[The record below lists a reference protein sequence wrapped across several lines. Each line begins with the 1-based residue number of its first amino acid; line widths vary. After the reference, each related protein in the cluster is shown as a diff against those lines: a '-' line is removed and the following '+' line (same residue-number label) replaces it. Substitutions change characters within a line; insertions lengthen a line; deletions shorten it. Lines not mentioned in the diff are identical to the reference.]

1 MTAVDLLDILD
12 RARAPY
18 ELIPHARTD
27 TARAEAEELGLAL
40 DTVAKTIVVHTPTGS
55 VRTVLPAARRL
66 DLHKL
71 RAALGLHGRVELA
84 TEAELAHEYP
94 EFELG
99 STPPSGGAHVDRV
112 LVDAAVVDHDS
123 IVIEAGSHRRS
134 LRMRPSDLVAAAGAE
149 VAEIC
154 RD

>member
-1 MTAVDLLDILD
+1 MTSVDLLDILD

-18 ELIPHARTD
+18 ELIPHAPTE
-27 TARAEAEELGLAL
+27 TARAEADELGLAL
-40 DTVAKTIVVHTPTGS
+40 DAVAKTIVVHTPVGS
-55 VRTVLPAARRL
+55 VRTVLPAGRRL

-71 RAALGLHGRVELA
+71 RAALGLHGRVQLA

-99 STPPSGGAHVDRV
+99 STPPLGGAHADRV
-112 LVDAAVVDHDS
+112 LVDSCVAVHDL
-123 IVIEAGSHRRS
+123 VVLEAGSHRRS
-134 LRMRPSDLVAAAGAE
+134 LRLRPADLIAAAGAQ

>member
-1 MTAVDLLDILD
+1 MTSVDLLDILD
-12 RARAPY
+12 HARAPY
-18 ELIPHARTD
+18 ELIPHAPTAS
-27 TARAEAEELGLAL
+27 ARAEADELGLPL
-40 DTVAKTIVVHTPTGS
+40 DAVAKTIVVHTPTGS

-71 RAALGLHGRVELA
+71 RAALGLHGRVQLA

-99 STPPSGGAHVDRV
+99 STPPLGGAHVDRV
-112 LVDAAVVDHDS
+112 LVDSTVAGRDT
-123 IVIEAGSHRRS
+123 IILEAGSHRRS
-134 LRMRPSDLVAAAGAE
+134 LRMRPADLVAAAGAD
-149 VAEIC
+149 VAAIS

>member
-1 MTAVDLLDILD
+1 MTSVDLLDILD

-18 ELIPHARTD
+18 ELIPHAPTR
-27 TARAEAEELGLAL
+27 TARDEADELGLGL
-40 DTVAKTIVVHTPTGS
+40 DAVAKTIVVHTPAGS
-55 VRTVLPAARRL
+55 IRTVLPAARRL
-66 DLHKL
+66 DLHRL
-71 RAALGLHGRVELA
+71 RAALGLRGKVQLA
-84 TEAELAHEYP
+84 TEDDLAREYP

-99 STPPSGGAHVDRV
+99 STPPLGGAHADRV
-112 LVDAAVVDHDS
+112 LVDSCLVDQELVVL
-123 IVIEAGSHRRS
+123 EAGSHRCS